1 MGEDMKVL
9 FVCLGNIC
17 RSPAAEGVFLHLIQ
31 EKGLSNSFE
40 VDSAGTS
47 SVHSGERADPRMR
60 EHALK
65 RGIELPS
72 RARQFKRE
80 DFKHFDSIV
89 VMDDSNYRNVVGLAE
104 NNTDIEKVIKMAS
117 FCPLS
122 GESEVPDP
130 YYGGAAGFEKVLDM
144 VTEGSENL
152 LTSWGF

>member
-1 MGEDMKVL
+1 MKVL

>member
-1 MGEDMKVL
+1 MNVL

-17 RSPAAEGVFLHLIQ
+17 RSPAAEGVLLHLIQ

-104 NNTDIEKVIKMAS
+104 NNTDNEKVIKMSS

-152 LTSWGF
+152 LKSWGF